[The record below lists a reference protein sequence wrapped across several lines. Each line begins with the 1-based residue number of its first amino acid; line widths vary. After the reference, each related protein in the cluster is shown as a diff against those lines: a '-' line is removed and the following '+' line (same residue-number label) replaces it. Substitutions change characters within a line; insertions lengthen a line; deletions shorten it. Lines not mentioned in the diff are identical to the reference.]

1 MSGSRLTEERTAGRS
16 EIGGRAARGGASG
29 EAKALVKGIALL
41 DALLAEPGGR
51 SLAELARATGLPKPT
66 AHRLLGSLL
75 AAGLARATDDGGY
88 ALGPRCL
95 ALGSGFL
102 DGIDL
107 RQEAL
112 PAMRALAG
120 ETGETCHLG
129 VLTWTDGGA
138 RPEVV
143 YVEKVDSRH
152 SIRMQSRVGATQP
165 ALSTGLGR
173 ALLSHADAATIAA
186 ALAAG
191 VEPRTPRT
199 TTEPAALRALLAAA
213 RERGVALDDVENE
226 AGIRCVAAAIVDH
239 TGAAV
244 AALSVSG
251 PEMRVTPRQ
260 AERYAPLVRAAAAE
274 VSRRLGASGCSERRG
289 ALPGAS

>member
-1 MSGSRLTEERTAGRS
+1 MRDASSTDDRTTSERAP
-16 EIGGRAARGGASG
+16 GGAAARGGASG

-41 DALLAEPGGR
+41 DVLLAQPDGR

-75 AAGLARATDDGGY
+75 AAGLVRATDDGGY

-107 RQEAL
+107 RREAL
-112 PAMRALAG
+112 PALRALS
-120 ETGETCHLG
+120 EQTGETCHLG
-129 VLTWTDGGA
+129 VLAWAGGGA

-143 YVEKVDSRH
+143 YIEKVDSRH

-165 ALSTGLGR
+165 ALTTGLGR
-173 ALLSHADAATIAA
+173 ALLSLADEATVAA

-191 VEPRTPRT
+191 VEPRTPNT
-199 TTEPAALRALLAAA
+199 TTDPDALRALLAAA

-226 AGIRCVAAAIVDH
+226 AGIRCVAAPIVDH

-251 PEMRVTPRQ
+251 PEMRVKPAQT
-260 AERYAPLVRAAAAE
+260 ERFVPLVRAAAAE
-274 VSRRLGASGCSERRG
+274 VSRRLGAR
-289 ALPGAS
+289 

>member
-1 MSGSRLTEERTAGRS
+1 MRDASSTDDRTTSERDAG
-16 EIGGRAARGGASG
+16 GAAARGGASG

-41 DALLAEPGGR
+41 DVLLAQPDGR

-75 AAGLARATDDGGY
+75 AAGLVRATDDGGY

-95 ALGSGFL
+95 ALGAGFL

-107 RQEAL
+107 RREAL
-112 PAMRALAG
+112 PSLRALS
-120 ETGETCHLG
+120 EQTGETCHLG
-129 VLTWTDGGA
+129 VLTWAGGGA

-143 YVEKVDSRH
+143 YIEKVDSRH

-165 ALSTGLGR
+165 ALTTGLGR
-173 ALLSHADAATIAA
+173 ALLSHADEATATA

-199 TTEPAALRALLAAA
+199 TTDPAALRALLAAV
-213 RERGVALDDVENE
+213 REHGVAIDDVENE
-226 AGIRCVAAAIVDH
+226 AGIRCVAAPIFDH
-239 TGAAV
+239 AGAAV

-251 PEMRVTPRQ
+251 PEMRVTPEQ
-260 AERYAPLVRAAAAE
+260 AEQFVPLVRAAAAE
-274 VSRRLGASGCSERRG
+274 VSRRLGAS
-289 ALPGAS
+289 